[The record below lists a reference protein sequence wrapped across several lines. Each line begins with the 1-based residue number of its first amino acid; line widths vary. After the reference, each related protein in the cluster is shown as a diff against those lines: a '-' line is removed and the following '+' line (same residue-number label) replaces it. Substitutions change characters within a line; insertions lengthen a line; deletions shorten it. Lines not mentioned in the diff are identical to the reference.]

1 MLWARGKEA
10 QENIIGEAEVD
21 VRKKS
26 GEGEGNV
33 RGNCERGGRRRKKTL
48 WERAKEARENIM
60 WARGKDER
68 ENIVGEGKG
77 GAMKLR
83 ERGEEEKAN
92 LVGEWKEG
100 VRKHYVGEGER
111 GERKNR

>member
-1 MLWARGKEA
+1 M
-10 QENIIGEAEVD
+10 
-21 VRKKS
+21 
-26 GEGEGNV
+26 
-33 RGNCERGGRRRKKTL
+33 

-92 LVGEWKEG
+92 LVGEGKEG
-100 VRKHYVGEGER
+100 VGKYYVGEGER